1 MAFYGRTTR
10 REMMRRCGVG
20 LLASPLLTLWS
31 CQKNNSSISSN
42 LGLPYQ
48 GTDDQLLDE
57 IQRAAFDFFWNEASP
72 ATGQV
77 KDRALAKGSDSR
89 LMSSIAATGFGLSSL
104 CISHQR
110 GYGKVADIVERV
122 RNTLRFIF
130 NQMPHQHGFFYH
142 FVDMNTGNRWEKSEL
157 SSIDSSL
164 LLCGVLTARQ
174 YFADQEIKD
183 LATQIYERVDWP
195 WMLNGGSTFSMGW
208 TPESG
213 FLDARWDHYSELM
226 MIYLLAIGSPT
237 YPVPTDTWQAWSRPQ
252 ISYQGINYISGNDPL
267 FTHQY
272 SHAWFDFQAKHDAY
286 ANYFDNS
293 VKATKAHK
301 LFCLS
306 LHDRFPDYSDDL
318 WGITSSDYVHGYTG
332 WGGPPPQGPIDGTVV
347 PCATGGSL
355 PFLFDDCVRVLRTIR
370 GPYGNK
376 TWQRYGFVDAFNP
389 LTDWYDADVLGIDL
403 GITMLMAENHR
414 TGFVWQTFMKNSE
427 AGTAMLK
434 VGFRPDQA
442 QSEQE
447 TRPRASLAARGTF
460 IARS

>member
-1 MAFYGRTTR
+1 
-10 REMMRRCGVG
+10 MRRCGFS

-31 CQKNNSSISSN
+31 CQKNNSPSSSN
-42 LGLPYQ
+42 LGPPYQ

-57 IQRAAFDFFWNEASP
+57 IQRAAFNFFWNEASP

-77 KDRALAKGSDSR
+77 KDRALAKSGDSR
-89 LMSSIAATGFGLSSL
+89 LMSSIAATGFGLTSL
-104 CISHQR
+104 CIAHQR
-110 GYGKVADIVERV
+110 GYGESADILERV
-122 RNTLRFIF
+122 RNTLKFIF

-195 WMLNGGSTFSMGW
+195 WMLNGASTFSMGW

-213 FLDARWDHYSELM
+213 FLETHWDHYSELM
-226 MIYLLAIGSPT
+226 MIYLLAIGSAT
-237 YPVPTDTWQAWSRPQ
+237 YPVPADTWQAWSRPQ
-252 ISYQGINYISGNDPL
+252 ISYQGITYISGNDPL

-272 SHAWFDFQAKHDAY
+272 SHAWFDFRAKHDAY

-306 LHDRFPDYSDDL
+306 LHDRFPDYGDDL

-347 PCATGGSL
+347 PSATGGSL
-355 PFLFDDCVRVLRTIR
+355 PFVFDDCVRVQRTIR
-370 GPYGNK
+370 GPYGNQ

-389 LTDWYDADVLGIDL
+389 LTNWYDPDVLGIDL

-414 TGFVWQTFMKNSE
+414 TGFVWQTFMKNPE
-427 AGTAMLK
+427 AGTAMQK
-434 VGFRPDQA
+434 VGFQPD
-442 QSEQE
+442 
-447 TRPRASLAARGTF
+447 
-460 IARS
+460 